1 VSTRRPPDRS
11 AAKAICD
18 ALAVRYQW
26 PEWFFARELTLEG
39 RRIDAL
45 AARIWGG
52 GRLGYR
58 VLAFEVKIARG
69 DWLRE
74 LQDLEKQRA
83 AMAAVDQF
91 YVVAGKEV
99 VQATELPAGWGWLE
113 WTGKVLRIKV
123 HAADPGTTAGT
134 IPRELFARLT
144 NLLSYKERAI
154 EGEAWERAKAEM
166 RPALEAEIRK
176 AFEREVREWHEKAA
190 LYDALMAEL
199 EIRPGESRYHEPAEW
214 LRTAR
219 RVHTALNQLPS
230 TYLLDGPAQAARR
243 LAGDLERS
251 AVEVQAALADLRS
264 LTAAYQDQSQSS
276 PPLQGTT

>member
-1 VSTRRPPDRS
+1 
-11 AAKAICD
+11 
-18 ALAVRYQW
+18 
-26 PEWFFARELTLEG
+26 
-39 RRIDAL
+39 
-45 AARIWGG
+45 
-52 GRLGYR
+52 
-58 VLAFEVKIARG
+58 
-69 DWLRE
+69 
-74 LQDLEKQRA
+74 
-83 AMAAVDQF
+83 
-91 YVVAGKEV
+91 VAGKDV

-123 HAADPGTTAGT
+123 HAADPGTTGDT

-144 NLLSYKERAI
+144 NLLEYKRREV

-199 EIRPGESRYHEPAEW
+199 DIRPEASRYHEPAEW

-219 RVHTALNQLPS
+219 RVHAALDQLPS

-243 LAGDLERS
+243 LAGDLQRS
-251 AVEVQAALADLRS
+251 AVELQAALSELRALAAAEKVLPVADQAPEA
-264 LTAAYQDQSQSS
+264 T
-276 PPLQGTT
+276 

>member
-58 VLAFEVKIARG
+58 VFAFEVKVSRG

-91 YVVAGKEV
+91 
-99 VQATELPAGWGWLE
+99 
-113 WTGKVLRIKV
+113 
-123 HAADPGTTAGT
+123 
-134 IPRELFARLT
+134 
-144 NLLSYKERAI
+144 
-154 EGEAWERAKAEM
+154 
-166 RPALEAEIRK
+166 
-176 AFEREVREWHEKAA
+176 
-190 LYDALMAEL
+190 
-199 EIRPGESRYHEPAEW
+199 
-214 LRTAR
+214 
-219 RVHTALNQLPS
+219 
-230 TYLLDGPAQAARR
+230 
-243 LAGDLERS
+243 
-251 AVEVQAALADLRS
+251 
-264 LTAAYQDQSQSS
+264 
-276 PPLQGTT
+276 